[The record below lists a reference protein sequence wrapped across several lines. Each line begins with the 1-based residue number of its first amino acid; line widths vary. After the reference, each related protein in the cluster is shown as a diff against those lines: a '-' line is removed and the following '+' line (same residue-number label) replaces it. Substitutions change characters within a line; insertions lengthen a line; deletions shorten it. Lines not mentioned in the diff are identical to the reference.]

1 MSTQPGPLTDLSSF
15 LSSGSAAAA
24 AWYNGL
30 TEGTPIIT
38 SGQGAAA
45 NQLAINQASQLAL
58 AQSNPTLSGILA
70 NPTIIII
77 IGLVLLAVIVYFVAG

>member
-1 MSTQPGPLTDLSSF
+1 MSTSPSTLTDLTSF
-15 LSSGSAAAA
+15 LSTASSGAA
-24 AWYNGL
+24 AWYNGI
-30 TEGTPIIT
+30 TGGTPVIT
-38 SGQGAAA
+38 SASQAAA

-77 IGLVLLAVIVYFVAG
+77 IGLALLALIFYVMK

>member
-1 MSTQPGPLTDLSSF
+1 MSTQPGPLTDLGSF
-15 LSSGSAAAA
+15 LSSASAGAA

-38 SGQGAAA
+38 SSQQAAA
-45 NQLAINQASQLAL
+45 NQLAINQQEQLAL

-77 IGLVLLAVIVYFVAG
+77 VGLVLLAVIVYFVAG